1 MSLLK
6 NNNRYDRQIRL
17 KEFGQTAQDNL
28 NRAKVLVIGAGGLG
42 CPALQYLSAAG
53 VGTIGIVDF
62 DRVELSNLQRQI
74 LFNMEDIGKLKAES
88 AAAKIS
94 ALNPEIQVHVYSFK
108 ITNQNAL
115 DIIVEYDIVIDGS
128 DDFATRYLVN
138 DACVLLNKSLV
149 YGAVLR
155 FEGQIGVF
163 NVSNLS
169 TGTKTNY
176 RDLFPVPPALLSNIS
191 CNELG
196 VLGVVP
202 GIIGTM
208 QAAEAIK
215 ILTNIGNP
223 LSNKILTYDVLKNE
237 FYEFQI
243 TENKGH
249 SHQIPK
255 DRTEFQAYNYEWF
268 CSTLEPSL
276 EINSTEFN
284 QMRLNEELTIIDV
297 RELYE
302 QPVELEFPVI
312 RIPLSR
318 WEEDL
323 HMISTN
329 HKIVVVCQSGVRSLA
344 AVKKLKVLFPDQ
356 YIYSLQSG
364 IHALKNNDKLNLL

>member
-42 CPALQYLSAAG
+42 CPALQYLASAG

-62 DRVELSNLQRQI
+62 DHVELSNLQRQI
-74 LFNMEDIGKLKAES
+74 LFNMDDIGKPKAET
-88 AAAKIS
+88 AATKIK
-94 ALNPEIQVHVYSFK
+94 AMNPEIQVHVYSFK

-138 DACVLLNKSLV
+138 DACVLLNKPLV

-163 NVSNLS
+163 NVANLS
-169 TGTKTNY
+169 TGTKSKY
-176 RDLFPVPPALLSNIS
+176 RDLFPVPPASQSHIS
-191 CNELG
+191 CNDLG

-223 LSNKILTYDVLKNE
+223 LSNKILTFDVLKNE

-243 TENKGH
+243 TENNGH
-249 SHQIPK
+249 SHLMPK
-255 DRTEFQAYNYEWF
+255 DRIEFQAYNYEWF
-268 CSTLEPSL
+268 CSTHEPSL

-284 QMRLNEELTIIDV
+284 QMRLNEVLTILDV
-297 RELYE
+297 REMYE

-323 HMISTN
+323 HMISMKHT
-329 HKIVVVCQSGVRSLA
+329 IVVVCQSGVRSLA
-344 AVKKLKVLFPDQ
+344 AVKKLKVLFLDQ
-356 YIYSLQSG
+356 NIYSLQGG

>member
-1 MSLLK
+1 MSLLQ
-6 NNNRYDRQIRL
+6 NNNRYDRQIALR
-17 KEFGQTAQDNL
+17 EFGQPAQDKLSN
-28 NRAKVLVIGAGGLG
+28 AKVLVIGAGGLG
-42 CPALQYLSAAG
+42 CPALQYLTAAG

-74 LFNMEDIGKLKAES
+74 LYNMEDIGKLKTET
-88 AAAKIS
+88 AAAKIKTM
-94 ALNPEIQVHVYSFK
+94 NHEIQVHVYSFK
-108 ITNQNAL
+108 FTNQNAL
-115 DIIVEYDIVIDGS
+115 DVIFKYDVVIDGS
-128 DDFATRYLVN
+128 DDFATRYMVN
-138 DACVLLNKSLV
+138 DACVLLNKPLI

-163 NVSNLS
+163 NVANMA
-169 TGTKTNY
+169 TGTKSNY
-176 RDLFPVPPALLSNIS
+176 RDLFPIPPASQSNIS

-249 SHQIPK
+249 SHLMPK

-268 CSTLEPSL
+268 CSTHEPSL

-284 QMRLNEELTIIDV
+284 HMRLNEVLTIIDV

-318 WEEDL
+318 WEDDL
-323 HMISTN
+323 HLISTN
-329 HKIVVVCQSGVRSLA
+329 HKIVVVCQSGFRSLT
-344 AVKKLKVLFPDQ
+344 AVKKIKALFPDQ
-356 YIYSLQSG
+356 HIYSLQGG
-364 IHALKNNDKLNLL
+364 IHALKNNDKFNLL

>member
-1 MSLLK
+1 M
-6 NNNRYDRQIRL
+6 
-17 KEFGQTAQDNL
+17 
-28 NRAKVLVIGAGGLG
+28 
-42 CPALQYLSAAG
+42 
-53 VGTIGIVDF
+53 
-62 DRVELSNLQRQI
+62 
-74 LFNMEDIGKLKAES
+74 
-88 AAAKIS
+88 
-94 ALNPEIQVHVYSFK
+94 NPEIQVHVYSFK

-138 DACVLLNKSLV
+138 DACVLLNKPLV

-163 NVSNLS
+163 NVANLS
-169 TGTKTNY
+169 TGIKSNY
-176 RDLFPVPPALLSNIS
+176 RDLFPVPPASQSNIS
-191 CNELG
+191 CNDLG

-215 ILTNIGNP
+215 ILTNMGNP

-237 FYEFQI
+237 YYEFQI

-249 SHQIPK
+249 SHQMPK

-268 CSTLEPSL
+268 CSTHEPSL

-284 QMRLNEELTIIDV
+284 QLRLNEELTILDV
-297 RELYE
+297 REMYE

-329 HKIVVVCQSGVRSLA
+329 HTIVVVCQSGIRSLT
-344 AVKKLKVLFPDQ
+344 AVKKLKVLFSDQ
-356 YIYSLQSG
+356 NIYSLQGG
-364 IHALKNNDKLNLL
+364 IHAIKK

>member
-6 NNNRYDRQIRL
+6 NNNRYDRQIALR
-17 KEFGQTAQDNL
+17 EFGQPAQDKLSN
-28 NRAKVLVIGAGGLG
+28 AKVLVIGAGGLG
-42 CPALQYLSAAG
+42 CPALQYLTAAG

-62 DRVELSNLQRQI
+62 DCVELSNLQRQI
-74 LFNMEDIGKLKAES
+74 LFNMDDIGKLKAES
-88 AAAKIS
+88 VATKIKTM
-94 ALNPEIQVHVYSFK
+94 NPEIQVHVYSFK

-115 DIIVEYDIVIDGS
+115 DVIFKYDVVIDGS

-138 DACVLLNKSLV
+138 DACVLLNKPLV

-163 NVSNLS
+163 NVANSS
-169 TGTKTNY
+169 TGTKSNY
-176 RDLFPVPPALLSNIS
+176 RDLFPVPPASQSNIS

-208 QAAEAIK
+208 QATEAIK
-215 ILTNIGNP
+215 ILTNIGIP

-243 TENKGH
+243 SENKDH
-249 SHQIPK
+249 LNQMPK

-268 CSTLEPSL
+268 CSTHEPSL
-276 EINSTEFN
+276 EINITEFN
-284 QMRLNEELTIIDV
+284 QMRLNEVLAIIDV
-297 RELYE
+297 RELAE

-329 HKIVVVCQSGVRSLA
+329 HKIVFICQSGVRSLS

-356 YIYSLQSG
+356 YIYSLQGG
-364 IHALKNNDKLNLL
+364 IQALKNNDKFNYL

>member
-17 KEFGQTAQDNL
+17 KEFGQTAQDKL

-42 CPALQYLSAAG
+42 CPALQYLASAG

-74 LFNMEDIGKLKAES
+74 LFNMEDIGKPKAET
-88 AAAKIS
+88 AATKIK
-94 ALNPEIQVHVYSFK
+94 AMNPEIQVHVYSFK

-128 DDFATRYLVN
+128 DDFTTRYLVN
-138 DACVLLNKSLV
+138 DACVLLNKHLV

-163 NVSNLS
+163 NVANLS
-169 TGTKTNY
+169 TGTKSNY
-176 RDLFPVPPALLSNIS
+176 RDLFPVPPASQSHIS
-191 CNELG
+191 CNDLG

-243 TENKGH
+243 TENNGH
-249 SHQIPK
+249 SHLMPK
-255 DRTEFQAYNYEWF
+255 DRIEFQAYNYEWF
-268 CSTLEPSL
+268 CSTHEPSL

-284 QMRLNEELTIIDV
+284 QMRLNEVLTILDV
-297 RELYE
+297 REMYE

-323 HMISTN
+323 HMISTK
-329 HKIVVVCQSGVRSLA
+329 HTIVVVCQSGVRSLA
-344 AVKKLKVLFPDQ
+344 AVKKLKILFLDQ
-356 YIYSLQSG
+356 NIYSLQGG
-364 IHALKNNDKLNLL
+364 IHAFKNNDKLNLL

>member
-42 CPALQYLSAAG
+42 CPALQYLASAG

-94 ALNPEIQVHVYSFK
+94 AMNPEIQVHVYSFK

-138 DACVLLNKSLV
+138 DACVLLNKPLV

-176 RDLFPVPPALLSNIS
+176 RDLFPVPPASQSHIS
-191 CNELG
+191 CNDLG

-215 ILTNIGNP
+215 ILTNIGSP

-243 TENKGH
+243 TENNGH
-249 SHQIPK
+249 SHLMPK
-255 DRTEFQAYNYEWF
+255 DRIEFQAYNYEWF
-268 CSTLEPSL
+268 CSTHEPSL

-284 QMRLNEELTIIDV
+284 QMRLNEVLTILDV
-297 RELYE
+297 REMYE

-323 HMISTN
+323 HMISTK
-329 HKIVVVCQSGVRSLA
+329 HTIVVVCQSGVRSLA
-344 AVKKLKVLFPDQ
+344 AVKKLKVLFLDQ
-356 YIYSLQSG
+356 NIYSLQGG
-364 IHALKNNDKLNLL
+364 IHVLKNNDKLNLL

>member
-42 CPALQYLSAAG
+42 CPALQYLASAG

-62 DRVELSNLQRQI
+62 DHVELSNLQRQI
-74 LFNMEDIGKLKAES
+74 LFNMDDIGKPKAET
-88 AAAKIS
+88 AATKIK
-94 ALNPEIQVHVYSFK
+94 AMNPEIQVHVYSFK

-138 DACVLLNKSLV
+138 DACVLLNKPLV

-163 NVSNLS
+163 NVANLS
-169 TGTKTNY
+169 TRIKSNY
-176 RDLFPVPPALLSNIS
+176 RDLFPVPPASQSHIS
-191 CNELG
+191 CNDLG

-249 SHQIPK
+249 SHQMPK
-255 DRTEFQAYNYEWF
+255 DKAEFQAYNYEWF
-268 CSTLEPSL
+268 CSTHEPSL

-297 RELYE
+297 REMYE

-312 RIPLSR
+312 RMPLSR

-323 HMISTN
+323 LMISTN
-329 HKIVVVCQSGVRSLA
+329 HTIVVVCQSGVRSLA
-344 AVKKLKVLFPDQ
+344 AVKKLKVLFLDQ
-356 YIYSLQSG
+356 NIYSLQGG

>member
-42 CPALQYLSAAG
+42 CPALQYLASAG

-62 DRVELSNLQRQI
+62 DHVELSNLQRQI
-74 LFNMEDIGKLKAES
+74 LFNMDDIGKPKAET
-88 AAAKIS
+88 AATKIK
-94 ALNPEIQVHVYSFK
+94 AMNPEIQVHVYSFK

-138 DACVLLNKSLV
+138 DACVLLNKPLV

-163 NVSNLS
+163 NVANLS
-169 TGTKTNY
+169 TGTKSNY
-176 RDLFPVPPALLSNIS
+176 RDLFPVPPASQSHIS
-191 CNELG
+191 CNDLG

-223 LSNKILTYDVLKNE
+223 LSNKILTFDVLKNE

-243 TENKGH
+243 TENNGH
-249 SHQIPK
+249 SHLMPK
-255 DRTEFQAYNYEWF
+255 DRIEFQAYNYEWF
-268 CSTLEPSL
+268 CFTHEPSL

-284 QMRLNEELTIIDV
+284 QMRLNEVLTILDV
-297 RELYE
+297 REMYE

-323 HMISTN
+323 HMISMKHT
-329 HKIVVVCQSGVRSLA
+329 IVVVCQSGVRSLA
-344 AVKKLKVLFPDQ
+344 AVKKLKVLFLDQ
-356 YIYSLQSG
+356 NIYSLQGG
-364 IHALKNNDKLNLL
+364 IHVLKNNDKLNLL

>member
-42 CPALQYLSAAG
+42 CPALQYLASAG

-94 ALNPEIQVHVYSFK
+94 AMNPEIQVHVYSFK

-138 DACVLLNKSLV
+138 DACVLLNKPLV

-163 NVSNLS
+163 NVVNL
-169 TGTKTNY
+169 TIGTKSNY
-176 RDLFPVPPALLSNIS
+176 RDLFPVPPASQSNIS
-191 CNELG
+191 CNDLG

-237 FYEFQI
+237 YYEFQI

-249 SHQIPK
+249 SHQMPK

-268 CSTLEPSL
+268 CSTHEPSL

-284 QMRLNEELTIIDV
+284 QLRLNEELTIIDV
-297 RELYE
+297 REFYE

-329 HKIVVVCQSGVRSLA
+329 HTIVVVCQSGIRSLT
-344 AVKKLKVLFPDQ
+344 AVKKLKVLFSDQ
-356 YIYSLQSG
+356 NIYSLQGG
-364 IHALKNNDKLNLL
+364 IHAIKK

>member
-42 CPALQYLSAAG
+42 CPALQYLASAG

-62 DRVELSNLQRQI
+62 DHVELSNLQRQI
-74 LFNMEDIGKLKAES
+74 LFNMDDIGKPKAET
-88 AAAKIS
+88 AATKIK
-94 ALNPEIQVHVYSFK
+94 AMNPEIQVHVYSFK

-128 DDFATRYLVN
+128 DDFTTRYLVN
-138 DACVLLNKSLV
+138 DACVLLNKPLV

-155 FEGQIGVF
+155 FQGQIGVF
-163 NVSNLS
+163 NVANLS
-169 TGTKTNY
+169 TGTKSNY
-176 RDLFPVPPALLSNIS
+176 RDLFPVPPASQSHIS
-191 CNELG
+191 CNDLG

-243 TENKGH
+243 TENNGH
-249 SHQIPK
+249 SHLMPK
-255 DRTEFQAYNYEWF
+255 DRIEFQAYNYEWF
-268 CSTLEPSL
+268 CSTHEPSL

-284 QMRLNEELTIIDV
+284 QMRLNEVLTILDV
-297 RELYE
+297 REMYE

-323 HMISTN
+323 HMISMKHT
-329 HKIVVVCQSGVRSLA
+329 IVVVCQSGVRSLA
-344 AVKKLKVLFPDQ
+344 AVKKLKVLFSDQ
-356 YIYSLQSG
+356 NIYSLQGG
-364 IHALKNNDKLNLL
+364 IHALKKIMIN